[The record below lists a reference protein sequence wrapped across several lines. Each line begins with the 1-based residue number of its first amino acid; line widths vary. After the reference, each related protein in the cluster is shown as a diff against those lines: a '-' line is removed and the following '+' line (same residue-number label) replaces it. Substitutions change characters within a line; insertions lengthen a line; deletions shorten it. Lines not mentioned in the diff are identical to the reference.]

1 LLCCR
6 VRQEAQIVHQA
17 GQCIL
22 ALVVVAPPQDRRG
35 VQGQRGHRRQ
45 RRVDQPA
52 PVTGD
57 SDCGAEEGFGCRSPS
72 ASSPVGFTA
81 FNSASSQGL
90 HAWHRALREHGY
102 AVQLWKIHRHIGMG
116 GDQLVAA
123 LIGEEGERSDGEAI
137 RDTEGEAY
145 GELIGEVQAMD
156 GATALLRELREDGA
170 KAIFSSSAK
179 AEEVEHYLD
188 LLEARDLVEGWTTA
202 ADVERTKPHPDLIH
216 VALEKAGSD
225 GPAVMVGDS
234 TWDVKVAEAEGILTL
249 AVLTGGF
256 SEEELREAGA
266 AEVVKSI
273 GALRKDRGALARLA
287 RSV

>member
-1 LLCCR
+1 MTVVLD
-6 VRQEAQIVHQA
+6 VD
-17 GQCIL
+17 GT
-22 ALVVVAPPQDRRG
+22 LVDTNYQHAI
-35 VQGQRGHRRQ
+35 
-45 RRVDQPA
+45 
-52 PVTGD
+52 
-57 SDCGAEEGFGCRSPS
+57 
-72 ASSPVGFTA
+72 
-81 FNSASSQGL
+81 
-90 HAWHRALREHGY
+90 AWHRALRDHGY
-102 AVQLWKIHRHIGMG
+102 AAQLWEIHRHIGMG

-137 RDTEGEAY
+137 RDSEGEAY

-156 GATALLRELREDGA
+156 GSTEFLRELRGDGA

-202 ADVERTKPHPDLIH
+202 ADVERTKPHPDLIQI
-216 VALEKAGSD
+216 ALEKAGND

-234 TWDVKVAEAEGILTL
+234 TWDVKAAEAAGIPTL

-273 GALRKDRGALARLA
+273 GELRKDRGALARIA
-287 RSV
+287 RTV